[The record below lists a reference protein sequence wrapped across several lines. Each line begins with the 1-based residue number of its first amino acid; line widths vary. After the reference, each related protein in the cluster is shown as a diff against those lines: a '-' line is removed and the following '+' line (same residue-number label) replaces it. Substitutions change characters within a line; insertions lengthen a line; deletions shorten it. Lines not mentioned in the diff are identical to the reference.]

1 MVARAGDAGEGDAWA
16 SVDDLRGDAHYRVL
30 GVETSATASEIKR
43 AFAKRARELHP
54 DKGGDGAQFA
64 TLRRAYET
72 LIDPKARSTYDA
84 LMKEHK
90 YRFIRGITPRAPGG
104 EDALLD
110 DMERLGLENVCAAT
124 QLVALCEVCGRPS
137 TKECYVCTALF
148 CDFCERKQH
157 WKGSVGL
164 HWPVQRVDGKMARTL
179 GERQLEEKRKED
191 YERSLREDP
200 NYRTEHE
207 LHSLRT
213 FKEVAAEVYRADGR
227 HRKTYDVRLAEHY
240 MWTQSMRSIFIAI
253 HIPTGYADKE
263 LHFEF
268 NGDHVLVQ
276 PEDSFPV
283 VDRVLASPADK
294 RFPISTF
301 QTEDKRF
308 VMLQIR
314 KRKIGEEWKR
324 LFEGDS
330 DYARCMK
337 PIYDLKEYNNEVIME
352 FELPFWIES
361 EDVGVHITP
370 HGVHIKVAGEFD
382 VKRTFWQKPKKS
394 EKEEAFSAVAIED
407 SSWSL
412 DDGFERESGD
422 PCKNLMVLLVKPK
435 PDEMDMQYKRGER
448 TDNRN
453 IYRHDA
459 RQGVRFFVDDEDDY
473 YLEQMLQAA
482 EFIETGRTWH
492 QPKPNEAY
500 RHPYATA
507 RYVSDI
513 GELDKEVQT
522 LIATLLKQKPAVTE
536 EQLELEMN
544 DIENEGMVSY

>member
-1 MVARAGDAGEGDAWA
+1 MVARAGEMGGAETWA

-43 AFAKRARELHP
+43 AFARRARELHP

-64 TLRRAYET
+64 AMRRAYET

-124 QLVALCEVCGRPS
+124 QLVALCEICGRPS
-137 TKECYVCTALF
+137 TKECYACTALF
-148 CDFCERKQH
+148 CDFCERKMH

-164 HWPVQRVDGKMARTL
+164 HWPVQRADGKMARTL
-179 GERQLEEKRKED
+179 GERELEEKRKED

-200 NYRTEHE
+200 NYRTDYE
-207 LHSLRT
+207 LRSLRT
-213 FKEVAAEVYRADGR
+213 FKEVAAEVYRGDGR
-227 HRKTYDVRLAEHY
+227 HRKTYDVRLAGHY
-240 MWTQSMRSIFIAI
+240 MWTQSMRSVFIAI
-253 HIPTGYADKE
+253 HIPTGYADKQ

-268 NGDHVLVQ
+268 NGDNILIQ

-283 VDRVLASPADK
+283 VDRVLASPADT
-294 RFPISTF
+294 RFPINTF

-308 VMLQIR
+308 VMLEIR

-337 PIYDLKEYNNEVIME
+337 PIYELKESNNEVIME

-361 EDVGVHITP
+361 EDVGVNITP
-370 HGVHIKVAGEFD
+370 YGVHVKVAGEFD
-382 VKRTFWQKPKKS
+382 VKRTFWKKPKKTQG
-394 EKEEAFSAVAIED
+394 EEVFSAVAIEE
-407 SSWSL
+407 SLWSL

-435 PDEMDMQYKRGER
+435 PDEMEVQYKRGER

-453 IYRHDA
+453 IYRHDD
-459 RQGVRFFVDDEDDY
+459 RQGVRFFVDDEDEY
-473 YLEQMLQAA
+473 FLEQMLQAA

-492 QPKPNEAY
+492 QPTPSEAY
-500 RHPYATA
+500 RPPYATA
-507 RYVSDI
+507 RYVNDMDDLPEAVKNLI
-513 GELDKEVQT
+513 G
-522 LIATLLKQKPAVTE
+522 TLLKQKPTVSR
-536 EQLELEMN
+536 EQLELEMT
-544 DIENEGMVSY
+544 DIESEVLN